1 MDKIN
6 PQSKGIFDTIAPVYS
21 LFFHYQ
27 VKAFKTILGRA
38 REHLLVSPGSRV
50 LDIGCGTGALAFCL
64 SDMGYKV
71 TAVDAS
77 KKMIEMAKRH
87 NKVNNIDFAVADAL
101 EGLPYKDK
109 YFDLVIASYVAH
121 GLTKESRRA
130 FLTEAGRLAKKQ
142 VIIHDFNKRRKL
154 LSDIVEWAEGGNYF
168 YFINN
173 AEDEMKALF
182 PRVEVVSF
190 AAQTAWYICTP

>member
-6 PQSKGIFDTIAPVYS
+6 HQGKGIFDTIAPVYS

-38 REHLLVSPGSRV
+38 REHILVPTGSRV

-87 NKVNNIDFAVADAL
+87 NKANNIDFAVADAL

-121 GLTKESRRA
+121 GLTKESRLA

>member
-1 MDKIN
+1 MQKKN
-6 PQSKGIFDTIAPVYS
+6 QQSNSIFDAIAPVYS
-21 LFFHYQ
+21 IFFHYQ
-27 VKAFKTILGRA
+27 VKAFRTILGRA
-38 REHLLVSPGSRV
+38 REHLLVPQGSRV

-77 KKMIEMAKRH
+77 KKMIEVAK
-87 NKVNNIDFAVADAL
+87 KNNQANNVDFVVADAL
-101 EGLPYKDK
+101 NGLPYKDK
-109 YFDLVIASYVAH
+109 IFDLVIASYVAH
-121 GLTKESRRA
+121 GLEREPRRT
-130 FLTEAGRLAKKQ
+130 FLKEAGRLAQKQ